1 MMKNKIVDGLNELF
15 SVPRCELEYSSVFEL
30 LIAVILSAQCTDK
43 RVNHV
48 TKILFEQYNTPA
60 DFVKISSEELETLI
74 HSCGFFRAKAKAI
87 KEASKDIV
95 ERFGGEVPSS
105 FEDLCSLRGVGR
117 KTANVM
123 ISEGFKGDAFAV
135 DTHVLRVSNRLGIVK
150 TNNPDKCEL
159 FLKDY
164 FDKKDWSRLHY
175 QMVLFGRYH
184 CTAKKPQCGECRFR
198 DVCEYAKMH
207 TC

>member
-1 MMKNKIVDGLNELF
+1 MKDKIVSTLNEIYP
-15 SVPRCELEYSSVFEL
+15 VPRCELEYSSVFEL
-30 LIAVILSAQCTDK
+30 LVAVVLSAQCTDK
-43 RVNHV
+43 RVNQV
-48 TKILFEQYNTPA
+48 TKGLFEKYNTA
-60 DFVKISSEELETLI
+60 EAFVNVSTEELETLI

-95 ERFGGEVPSS
+95 EKFNGQVPSD
-105 FEDLCSLRGVGR
+105 FDDLCSLRGVGR

-150 TNNPDKCEL
+150 TDNPDKCEL
-159 FLKDY
+159 KLKKY

-175 QMVLFGRYH
+175 QMVLFGRYF
-184 CTAKKPQCGECRFR
+184 CKSRNPNCKECKFQSICKHYKEKR
-198 DVCEYAKMH
+198 
-207 TC
+207 